1 MRSEPPRVGLY
12 CEGESVGGAERSLL
26 NLVTAY
32 RGHAELVLCSPGD
45 AFLAECAALVPQ
57 TRSHRVSSRRSRVGA
72 VLDHRS
78 AFQAL
83 ELDLLQIA
91 MIGERGREV
100 RDYLRRCDG
109 ALTGLGELI
118 IGFAERAGLDTAPY
132 RAFVDVLERDAR
144 DASAAIRL
152 VLAQPAIGSQL
163 VDNLNASIHLRAL
176 LTDLFLIDEVL
187 KLHKHDGPD

>member
-1 MRSEPPRVGLY
+1 MSSTPGGIPGPSDSATPADFAAR
-12 CEGESVGGAERSLL
+12 CDTIEG
-26 NLVTAY
+26 AY
-32 RGHAELVLCSPGD
+32 EF
-45 AFLAECAALVPQ
+45 FLAYASQGLPSDQ
-57 TRSHRVSSRRSRVGA
+57 GS
-72 VLDHRS
+72 
-78 AFQAL
+78 
-83 ELDLLQIA
+83 
-91 MIGERGREV
+91 ERGREV

-118 IGFAERAGLDTAPY
+118 ISFAERAGLDPAPY

-163 VDNLNASIHLRAL
+163 IDNLNASIHLRAL

-187 KLHKHDGPD
+187 KLHSR